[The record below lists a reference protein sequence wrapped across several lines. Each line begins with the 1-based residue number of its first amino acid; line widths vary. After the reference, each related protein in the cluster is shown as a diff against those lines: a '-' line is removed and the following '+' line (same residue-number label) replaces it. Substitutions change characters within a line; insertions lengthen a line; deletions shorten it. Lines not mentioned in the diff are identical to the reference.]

1 MAVVSRGRIVRGAG
15 DAAPATQKGAD
26 TVEIG
31 PRSPAPARSPVNRGR
46 IVVSGVLDAHDEARA
61 IVDVAKRAAAQI
73 EIDVR
78 AEAERSHQAFRA
90 ELRAEADARIAAALL
105 AVRAEDEQRAD
116 RDLARLAETAVVLAE
131 RLLGEALA
139 LEPSRIHAMAQAA
152 LTEARGARRV
162 VFEANPLDAAAL
174 QAQLHALGLP
184 SDGVSVEA
192 RDDLARG
199 DLVLRTDL
207 GTLDARLKPQLQRL
221 ADALSRAATAARA
234 ARAR

>member
-1 MAVVSRGRIVRGAG
+1 MGIVSRGRIVRRDPLAAQTSAGTGTGAG
-15 DAAPATQKGAD
+15 TVDGNGRAAG
-26 TVEIG
+26 
-31 PRSPAPARSPVNRGR
+31 RGR
-46 IVVSGVLDAHDEARA
+46 IVVRDVLEAHEEARV
-61 IVDVAKRAAAQI
+61 IVDAAKRAAAQI
-73 EIDVR
+73 EADAR
-78 AEAERSHQAFRA
+78 AEAERSREALRA
-90 ELRAEADARIAAALL
+90 ELRAEGDARIATALL

-116 RDLARLAETAVVLAE
+116 RDLARLVETAVVLAE

-139 LEPSRIHAMAQAA
+139 LEPSLIQAMAQAA

-162 VFEANPLDAAAL
+162 IFEANPLDASAL

-184 SDGVSVEA
+184 SDGVSVES

-221 ADALSRAATAARA
+221 ADAVSRAARA